1 MKILVLGSNGNIG
14 IAIKLLS
21 INIFKNYDFVFLN
34 KKDVDI
40 SNFNLLKKILEN
52 HKPNFIIN
60 ASGYTK
66 VDMAENDK
74 DNAYAANVLGAKN
87 LSILSNELGST
98 LIHFSSDYVYDG
110 NKKLPYNES
119 DKKNPL
125 SFYGETKHLGDLEI
139 IKNCQKYII
148 LRVSWVIDFIGN
160 NFLTKIIQ
168 MGLKNNSLEIV
179 NDQFSRPTFS
189 SDIANYIFKIIDNKD
204 IENKYGEYNLSSNG
218 KIISRF
224 DFVKTYYDSLSYIK
238 KNTPKIL
245 PIPTSAFNNIA
256 IRPMYTALDFSK
268 FENNFNLVLPDWQ
281 MTLDKKNKISI

>member
-1 MKILVLGSNGNIG
+1 MKIVVLGSNGNIG
-14 IAIKLLS
+14 TAIK
-21 INIFKNYDFVFLN
+21 NISKNISKNYHFIFLN
-34 KKDVDI
+34 KKDVDV
-40 SNFNLLKKILEN
+40 SNFILLKRILEN
-52 HKPNFIIN
+52 YMPHYIIN
-60 ASGYTK
+60 ASGYTN
-66 VDMAENDK
+66 VDMAESDK
-74 DNAYAANVLGAKN
+74 KNAYSANVVGVKN
-87 LSILSNELGST
+87 LSILSNELKST

-189 SDIANYIFKIIDNKD
+189 SDIANYIFQIIDNED

>member
-1 MKILVLGSNGNIG
+1 MKIVVLGSNGNIG

-52 HKPNFIIN
+52 YKPNFIIN

-189 SDIANYIFKIIDNKD
+189 SDIANYIFKIIDNED

-224 DFVKTYYDSLSYIK
+224 DFVKIYYDSLSNIK